1 MPSTGVF
8 ETAMIICYLEAVPW
22 IAEWTVYR
30 EEVHTLNTSR
40 PVRFALAALLLLS
53 LAGCSGK
60 DEVLTKEPPRLLTL
74 TPGTATAGDTVVITG
89 AGFNALPSSN
99 RLVIAPN
106 GFGDP
111 RARRVGVALSGTRTR
126 LVGVIP
132 DGAFQGQLRIE
143 DADPLGPALSFGVTP
158 PAAPSNA
165 LPFHVSLADGDV
177 GKAYFAAPGYTFT
190 LNADA
195 AGEDFLFILF
205 NSVVPPD
212 NTFTYLYTIDAA
224 LQAPLLAA
232 GSGAAAGTVTKNASR
247 AAEAADA
254 MFAPGRI
261 GDRQNEF
268 EENIRRQTED
278 LLKKAHGVPPSPAG
292 GALHAAVA
300 GPGAAPATAQ
310 FNVLKIADS
319 GTDLSDPINF
329 TTVTADLKFEGAHT
343 LLYVD
348 QETPADFLT
357 QDEVDALGNAFDT
370 SIYQTDRSKFGN
382 ESDINHDGKVAVLM
396 SPVVNRMTPPASAG
410 TQGFIAGFFL
420 PNDLLPRF
428 FDSRVTNGMEIFYAI
443 VPDPTGRFGNV
454 FPKDRTLPVIDAVL
468 AHEFLHMILFNYRVL
483 IYGQGFNGS
492 FMEELWVNEGL
503 AHIAEDLNG
512 FKTSNI
518 SRANLFLQNP
528 GNVTLI
534 YGGDA
539 LEERG
544 ASFLFLRYLGDRYGD
559 AIYKQLVQTRD
570 KGVANIEARTGLFFK
585 EVFADWSAATYLSG
599 RGITTDPRFAY
610 SSLNLL
616 ADFKPLYLLS
626 GNLSP
631 ATTSGSVK
639 AMAPEYVLY
648 SLSSGASVTFAID
661 SEATSKMNAVVIRIR

>member
-1 MPSTGVF
+1 MVP
-8 ETAMIICYLEAVPW
+8 YLEEVP
-22 IAEWTVYR
+22 
-30 EEVHTLNTSR
+30 TLTTSTL
-40 PVRFALAALLLLS
+40 VRFALVAALLFS
-53 LAGCSGK
+53 FAGCSGK
-60 DEVLTKEPPRLLTL
+60 EEVLTKEPPQLLTL
-74 TPGTATAGDTVVITG
+74 TPGTAGAGDTVVVTG
-89 AGFNALPSSN
+89 TGFNTLPSSN

-111 RARRVGVALSGTRTR
+111 QARRVGVALGGTRTR

-132 DGAFQGQLRIE
+132 DGAFQGQLRVE
-143 DADPLGPALSFGVTP
+143 DANPLGPSLFFGVTP

-190 LNADA
+190 LSADA
-195 AGEDFLFILF
+195 AGEDFLFVVF

-212 NTFTYLYTIDAA
+212 NTFTYLYSIDAA
-224 LQAPLLAA
+224 LQTPLLAA
-232 GSGAAAGTVTKNASR
+232 GSGAAARTARENAR
-247 AAEAADA
+247 QAAEGPAG
-254 MFAPGRI
+254 MYAPGRV
-261 GDRQNEF
+261 GERQREF
-268 EENIRRQTED
+268 EGNVRRQIDD
-278 LLKKAHGVPPSPAG
+278 LLKKAHGAPPSPSG
-292 GALHAAVA
+292 GALRAAVA
-300 GPGAAPATAQ
+300 GPGAAPAAAQ
-310 FNVLKIADS
+310 FDVLVNPDGNI
-319 GTDLSDPINF
+319 LDPANF

-348 QETPADFLT
+348 QETPPDFLT
-357 QDEVDALGNAFDT
+357 QDEADALGNAFDS

-382 ESDINHDGKVAVLM
+382 ESDINHDGKVAVLL
-396 SPVVNRMTPPASAG
+396 SPVVNRMTPGGSAG
-410 TQGFIAGFFL
+410 AQGFIAGFFL
-420 PNDLLPRF
+420 PNDLLPRLL
-428 FDSRVTNGMEIFYAI
+428 DSRVSNGMEIFYGI
-443 VPDPTGRFGNV
+443 VPDPKGQFGNV

-483 IYGQGFNGS
+483 IYGQGFNGA
-492 FMEELWVNEGL
+492 FMEELWMNEGL

-518 SRANLFLQNP
+518 SRANLYLADP
-528 GNVTLI
+528 GNATLI

-570 KGVANIEARTGLFFK
+570 TGVQNVEARTGLFFK

-616 ADFKPLYLLS
+616 ADFKPLYLLA

-631 ATTSGSVK
+631 GTMSSSIK
-639 AMAPEYVLY
+639 AMAPEYVLF
-648 SLSSGASVTFAID
+648 SLPSGASVTFTIG
-661 SEATSKMNAVVIRIR
+661 SEATSKMNAVVVRIR